1 MSPKATILIVDDE
14 PDLREV
20 LEEYFVAQGY
30 TALSAE
36 SATAARALAAEHPVD
51 LALLDIA
58 MPGEDGLSLARHL
71 RERYRNVAIVMLTSA
86 GTVVDRIVGLEIGAD
101 DYVTKPFDPRELLA
115 RIKSVLRRARSLP
128 ENLKPQEVACY
139 RFAGWTLD
147 IATRNLAAP
156 DRVVIPL
163 SGTEFRLLRIFLDHP
178 NRVLTRDQLIDL
190 MLSRDAAPFDR
201 AIDVQ
206 VSRLRH
212 RLREDAKEPAIIK
225 TVRSQGYVF
234 AAHVDAVA

>member
-1 MSPKATILIVDDE
+1 
-14 PDLREV
+14 
-20 LEEYFVAQGY
+20 
-30 TALSAE
+30 
-36 SATAARALAAEHPVD
+36 
-51 LALLDIA
+51 
-58 MPGEDGLSLARHL
+58 
-71 RERYRNVAIVMLTSA
+71 MLTA
-86 GTVVDRIVGLEIGAD
+86 RGEETDRIVGLEMGAD
-101 DYVTKPFDPRELLA
+101 DYLAKPFNPRELLA
-115 RIKSVLRRARSLP
+115 RIKSVLRRARSVP
-128 ENLKPQEVACY
+128 VNLKQPDAGSY

-147 IATRNLAAP
+147 VATRNLAAP
-156 DRVVIPL
+156 DRVVVPL

-225 TVRSQGYVF
+225 TVRGQGYVF